1 LAGATFVLRAFR
13 VDDFD
18 AALDLGESGEAEVD
32 VPDLPAAD
40 AGAVA
45 EFFETS
51 RAEGE
56 MLHLVIAD
64 AVSDSYLGEVTLVI
78 AEDRVGELGC
88 GLIRPARGRGVA
100 TEALQLLAGWAL
112 DVLHLGRLQVFVAEQ
127 NVAALRL
134 AERAGFRREGL
145 LRAYWERGPGRVDAV
160 VLSLLPGDLPQR
172 P

>member
-18 AALDLGESGEAEVD
+18 AALGLGDSGEAGLD

-45 EFFETS
+45 EFFERS
-51 RAEGE
+51 RADGG

-64 AVSDSYLGEVTLVI
+64 ALSDAYLGEVTLVI

-88 GLIRPARGRGVA
+88 GLIRSARGRGIA
-100 TEALQLLAGWAL
+100 TEALHLLAVWAL
-112 DVLHLGRLQVFVAEQ
+112 DVCHLGRLQVFVAEQ

-134 AERAGFRREGL
+134 AERAGFRREGV
-145 LRAYWERGPGRVDAV
+145 LRAYWEKGPGRVDAV
-160 VLSLLPGDLPQR
+160 VLSMLPGDLP
-172 P
+172 